1 MKKILLTVSA
11 ISMFCWSSEIVVDC
25 DEGYEEKICNGDYS
39 CVASKC
45 IYKNTDLLG
54 AYKHYLKQYF
64 QDDKKEIYMSA
75 SKEME
80 MPKLNKTIRLE
91 YKFKSRPEDSENTC
105 YFSLTR
111 AGKNYLKL
119 EYNDCSNESLF
130 NVDFKKVNNGIEVIL
145 NGDIGA

>member
-1 MKKILLTVSA
+1 MKKILFAVSVV
-11 ISMFCWSSEIVVDC
+11 SMFCWANEIVVDC

-64 QDDKKEIYMSA
+64 QDDTKEIYKSA
-75 SKEME
+75 SKEMK
-80 MPKLNKTIRLE
+80 MPNLNKTIRLE

-105 YFSLTR
+105 YFNLTR

-145 NGDIGA
+145 DGDSGA